1 MKKKG
6 MRCLECGCMLMVLF
20 VVWTVLI
27 QCVDVQAI
35 GPQST
40 EVGFSELNSWFHTLT
55 GVHMIFYVITDWL
68 GLVPIFVCM
77 LFGCIGMAQ
86 LVKKKKI
93 ARVDYD
99 IIILGIYY
107 VFVIFGYL
115 VFEMF
120 PINYRP
126 ILIEGVLE
134 TSYPSSTTLL
144 VICVMPTLVEQVN
157 RRCSNELVK
166 KATSI
171 FVTVFC
177 VP

>member
-68 GLVPIFVCM
+68 GLVPIFVSNV
-77 LFGCIGMAQ
+77 FGNVKRSVCDYNGICIISD
-86 LVKKKKI
+86 K
-93 ARVDYD
+93 R
-99 IIILGIYY
+99 
-107 VFVIFGYL
+107 
-115 VFEMF
+115 
-120 PINYRP
+120 INR
-126 ILIEGVLE
+126 
-134 TSYPSSTTLL
+134 
-144 VICVMPTLVEQVN
+144 
-157 RRCSNELVK
+157 EL
-166 KATSI
+166 
-171 FVTVFC
+171 C
-177 VP
+177 